1 MYRGDIMKKS
11 CIGFIFGVILTLS
24 ITSAADTY
32 YQFAK
37 SENTLY
43 VDGTKIEMPL
53 YNYQYTNYAS
63 IRAVAEA
70 LGLDIKVTDKRIDFI
85 SPLTD
90 LETVV
95 KNCKDSCVMIYAYNG
110 NKVSQGS
117 GWIYNGY
124 IVTANH
130 VVEGAERID
139 IFFDDE
145 KYSRSASIVPIETDL
160 DVAVLK
166 TYIAYP
172 SVALGNSDNLKE
184 GEKLVAI
191 TSPKGTQN
199 TVDECVNSGM
209 AYVEDGDF
217 LTISESNI
225 NNGSSGGA
233 IFNYQSELIGMVIK
247 THYTIPINDIK
258 PILENLK

>member
-1 MYRGDIMKKS
+1 MKKS
-11 CIGFIFGVILTLS
+11 CIGFIFGVILTLTVS
-24 ITSAADTY
+24 VGAQSY
-32 YQFAK
+32 FQFIK
-37 SENTLY
+37 SDNTLY
-43 VDGTKIEMPL
+43 VDGTKVNFDM
-53 YNYQYTNYAS
+53 YNYEYTNYAS
-63 IRAVAEA
+63 IRGVAEA

-184 GEKLVAI
+184 GEKLISI
-191 TSPKGTQN
+191 TSPGGSQN
-199 TVDECVNSGM
+199 MIDECINSGLDWYDDM
-209 AYVEDGDF
+209 QY
-217 LTISESNI
+217 LSISESGMDS
-225 NNGSSGGA
+225 GSSGGA
-233 IFNYQSELIGMVIK
+233 IFNYNSEIVAMNVMGGGEA
-247 THYTIPINDIK
+247 HQAIPINIIK
-258 PILENLK
+258 PILEQLK

>member
-1 MYRGDIMKKS
+1 MKKS
-11 CIGFIFGVILTLS
+11 VIGFILGAILMLS
-24 ITSAADTY
+24 VNVAADTY

-43 VDGTKIEMPL
+43 VDGTKIEMPM

-199 TVDECVNSGM
+199 TVDECINSGITQLDTGT
-209 AYVEDGDF
+209 Y

-233 IFNYQSELIGMVIK
+233 IFNYQSELIGMVIQ